1 MKMTVRR
8 DAARTSFAH
17 LVAGRHPRRHSPS
30 EMIISVGP
38 LTLSGWRLWAVAG
51 GLMVVGLLFAS
62 LGVYAL
68 SSRGSAS

>member
-1 MKMTVRR
+1 
-8 DAARTSFAH
+8 
-17 LVAGRHPRRHSPS
+17 
-30 EMIISVGP
+30 MIISVGP